1 MVKIAL
7 ITMKGGSGKT
17 TLALCLAAYWH
28 KMGRKVGFVDT
39 DPAATAWRLSK
50 IGDRFRGLPFATA
63 ENISFEEKI
72 LAFNKTGL
80 ERVLID
86 TPGFESSVLA
96 KAIDLADCILIPI
109 RPSPIDF
116 QVAIDSFNL
125 IQRSVQSD
133 NSNKI
138 IRFVLTQSNNTSLI
152 ARQIRSDMEDAGFLM
167 FSQLISS
174 RVIYAE
180 SILSGTTP
188 SFSQPNSK
196 ASFEIAN
203 LAKEIDK
210 ELKKHTNFQ
219 RG

>member
-1 MVKIAL
+1 M
-7 ITMKGGSGKT
+7 
-17 TLALCLAAYWH
+17 
-28 KMGRKVGFVDT
+28 
-39 DPAATAWRLSK
+39 
-50 IGDRFRGLPFATA
+50 
-63 ENISFEEKI
+63 
-72 LAFNKTGL
+72 

-86 TPGFESSVLA
+86 TPGFESRVLA
-96 KAIDLADCILIPI
+96 KAIGLADCILIPI

-210 ELKKHTNFQ
+210 ELRKHTNFQ

>member
-28 KMGRKVGFVDT
+28 KMGRKFVFIDT

-72 LAFNKTGL
+72 LAFYKTGL

-86 TPGFESSVLA
+86 TPGFESCVLA

-210 ELKKHTNFQ
+210 ELRKHTNFQ

>member
-1 MVKIAL
+1 
-7 ITMKGGSGKT
+7 MKGGSGKT

-28 KMGRKVGFVDT
+28 KMGRKVGFIDT

-86 TPGFESSVLA
+86 T
-96 KAIDLADCILIPI
+96 
-109 RPSPIDF
+109 PSPIDF

-210 ELKKHTNFQ
+210 ELRKHTNFQ

>member
-1 MVKIAL
+1 M
-7 ITMKGGSGKT
+7 
-17 TLALCLAAYWH
+17 
-28 KMGRKVGFVDT
+28 
-39 DPAATAWRLSK
+39 
-50 IGDRFRGLPFATA
+50 
-63 ENISFEEKI
+63 
-72 LAFNKTGL
+72 
-80 ERVLID
+80 
-86 TPGFESSVLA
+86 
-96 KAIDLADCILIPI
+96 IPI

-125 IQRSVQSD
+125 IQRSVKSG

-210 ELKKHTNFQ
+210 EL
-219 RG
+219 